1 MLSGLLMCRSANN
14 YLGYANGSI
23 MELNILF
30 LSALSIGFIHTIVG
44 PDHYL
49 PFILMAKARQWKI
62 KQTMLITFLCGV
74 GHVFGSVLLGALGI
88 LLGIALQK
96 LEIIESYRGDIASW
110 MLIAFGIAYSV
121 WGLRLGLR
129 SVEHIHKHDHE
140 HEHNHLP
147 IQDYTQEHQHK
158 HHHLGGHA
166 HIHGNE
172 KSLTPWALFVI
183 FVLGP
188 CEPLIP
194 LLMYPAAKGNWLNVL
209 WVATGFGLV
218 TIVTMMLMV
227 YLLTKSVMKLKMV
240 FWERYMHAMAGFIIA
255 LSGLAIKLFGI

>member
-1 MLSGLLMCRSANN
+1 MDVS
-14 YLGYANGSI
+14 
-23 MELNILF
+23 ILF

-49 PFILMAKARQWKI
+49 PFILMAKARHWKI
-62 KQTMLITFLCGV
+62 KKTMFITFLCGL
-74 GHVFGSVLLGALGI
+74 GHVFGSVILGVLGI
-88 LLGIALQK
+88 ALGIALQK
-96 LEIIESYRGDIASW
+96 LEIIEGYRGDIASW
-110 MLIAFGIAYSV
+110 MLIAFGLAYGV

-129 SVEHIHKHDHE
+129 SVEHVHKHE
-140 HEHNHLP
+140 HEHEHEQQL
-147 IQDYTQEHQHK
+147 IQDHDNSTTHHHK

-194 LLMYPAAKGNWLNVL
+194 LLMYPAAKGNWYDVV
-209 WVATGFGLV
+209 WVAAGFGGI
-218 TIVTMMLMV
+218 TILTMMGMV
-227 YLLTKSVMKLKMV
+227 LILTKSVMQLKMQ
-240 FWERYMHAMAGFIIA
+240 FWERYMHALAGFIIA
-255 LSGLAIKLFGI
+255 MSGLAIKLFGL

>member
-1 MLSGLLMCRSANN
+1 MDLS
-14 YLGYANGSI
+14 
-23 MELNILF
+23 ILF
-30 LSALSIGFIHTIVG
+30 FSALSIGFIHTIVG

-62 KQTMLITFLCGV
+62 RQTMQITFLCGL
-74 GHVFGSVLLGALGI
+74 GHVFGSVLLG
-88 LLGIALQK
+88 LLGIGLGFALQN
-96 LEIIESYRGDIASW
+96 LEIIEGYRGDIASW
-110 MLIAFGIAYSV
+110 MLIAFGLAYGV

-129 SVEHIHKHDHE
+129 SVEHIHKHKHE
-140 HEHNHLP
+140 HDHDSKKVYDNP
-147 IQDYTQEHQHK
+147 DFHQHK

-194 LLMYPAAKGNWLNVL
+194 LLMYPAAKGNWLDVV
-209 WVATGFGLV
+209 WVALGFGLI
-218 TIVTMMLMV
+218 TIATMMGMV
-227 YLLTKSVMKLKMV
+227 FLLSKGVMQIKMK
-240 FWERYMHAMAGFIIA
+240 FWERYMHALAGFIIA
-255 LSGLAIKLFGI
+255 LSGLAIKIFGI